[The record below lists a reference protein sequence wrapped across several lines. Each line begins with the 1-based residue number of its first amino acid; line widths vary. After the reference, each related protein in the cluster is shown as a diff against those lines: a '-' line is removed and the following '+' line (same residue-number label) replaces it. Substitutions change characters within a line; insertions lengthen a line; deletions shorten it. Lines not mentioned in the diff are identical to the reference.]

1 MPFGPRSVLDTDD
14 VVAVGGIYAGF
25 LLAREDLRE
34 AKEDEA
40 GLEESASDGIGATG
54 ALFSDS
60 GVGDEAPGASL
71 VGDSG
76 LRGFAFLD
84 SSAGNQA
91 LLSEELTAAA

>member
-40 GLEESASDGIGATG
+40 GLAESASDGIGATG

-60 GVGDEAPGASL
+60 VGDEAPGASL